1 MFRHLRCTRGK
12 VDATNFGHFSA
23 RSNGASC
30 SLRPRNKGLA
40 KLLAPLRPWV
50 LIGAVAGLA
59 MLGCGTPATLHVI
72 APPTA
77 VAGSAF
83 TITVSA
89 TVGTSP
95 DKVINSPVELTSSD
109 SAAVIYPAYYV
120 FTSTDAGSHTFT
132 NGVTLK
138 TLGSQTITA
147 TIVGIPGLT
156 ATAHVTVTAP

>member
-1 MFRHLRCTRGK
+1 MH
-12 VDATNFGHFSA
+12 ATNFVRFGA
-23 RSNGASC
+23 RSNAESC
-30 SLRPRNKGLA
+30 GFRVYKMRLA
-40 KLLAPLRPWV
+40 KLLAPLRPWA
-50 LIGAVAGLA
+50 LTAAVAGSA
-59 MLGCGTPATLHVI
+59 MLGCGMPATLHVT

-89 TVGTSP
+89 TVGTSA

-109 SAAVIYPAYYV
+109 RTAVIYPVYYV
-120 FTSTDAGSHTFT
+120 FTAADAGSHTFN

-147 TIVGIPGLT
+147 KIVGIPGLT
-156 ATAHVTVTAP
+156 ATADVAVTAPTTTQ